1 MLSFPASIA
10 RYTWVGCLQFLK
22 DLTFRYCLDP
32 FASTLLQYLGSR
44 SCHKITYN
52 NHTIFWSQHYLGHLI
67 ISLKLFLYRT
77 WLFYICASIL
87 RLSTLPGRH
96 HWHHTFV
103 MYDQME
109 ILALDPDSLIELEY
123 LAEGAAN
130 VVYRIRFPPQRPSI
144 SADLGQGDTPTSTE
158 KSPLQSDSRLSGK
171 LLRLRK
177 RLPFTVPVIES
188 QKYWESVICPIFAP
202 DNLVQQVLFRPSTT
216 LIKRCNAALHSM
228 ERDGTR
234 ADKRHQV
241 YLAEGENHGT
251 LITDMTCASTSQHI
265 GIEFK
270 PKWLVQS
277 PSAPAG
283 SVRCR
288 TCALR
293 AMKSSIHPPSHSA
306 KQLKLGFCPLN
317 LVSDDKINVATAASI
332 VLELCRPEERDNE
345 LIRRA
350 LVDFLYKS
358 PLLRKLRDLQI
369 VKDSVGV
376 LKAELSQRDFLTA
389 MTIRD
394 CTLFL
399 KVSRSVTSPQNFGF
413 HRSVMLF

>member
-1 MLSFPASIA
+1 
-10 RYTWVGCLQFLK
+10 
-22 DLTFRYCLDP
+22 
-32 FASTLLQYLGSR
+32 
-44 SCHKITYN
+44 
-52 NHTIFWSQHYLGHLI
+52 
-67 ISLKLFLYRT
+67 
-77 WLFYICASIL
+77 
-87 RLSTLPGRH
+87 
-96 HWHHTFV
+96 

-109 ILALDPDSLIELEY
+109 LLALDSDSLIELDY

-130 VVYRIRFPPQRPSI
+130 IVYRIRFPPQSPRI
-144 SADLGQGDTPTSTE
+144 SSDLEQGNKPASAAT
-158 KSPLQSDSRLSGK
+158 SPLQSDPRISGK

-177 RLPFTVPVIES
+177 NLPSTVPVIES
-188 QKYWESVICPIFAP
+188 QKYWESVICPLFAP
-202 DNLVQQVLFRPSTT
+202 HNLVQQVLFRPSTT

-228 ERDGTR
+228 ESDGTR
-234 ADKRHQV
+234 ADKRCSV
-241 YLAEGENHGT
+241 FLEEGEYHGT
-251 LITDMTCASTSQHI
+251 LVTDMTCASTSQHI
-265 GIEFK
+265 SIEFK

-293 AMKSSIHPPSHSA
+293 AMKSSIHSSSHSA

-317 LVSDDKINVATAASI
+317 LVSDDKIKVATAASI
-332 VLELCRPEERDNE
+332 VLELCRPEERDND
-345 LIRRA
+345 LIRGA

-369 VKDSVGV
+369 MKDPVGV
-376 LKAELSQRDFLTA
+376 LKAEVSGRDFLTA

-399 KVSRSVTSPQNFGF
+399 KVSRSVMSPPQILFFTALLCFLSRIRNANHLLRKISNSFLFLISGSSLRPWC
-413 HRSVMLF
+413 HRSPAWGSRPQDNARVEGGVLGRCRDAAY

>member
-1 MLSFPASIA
+1 MDIL
-10 RYTWVGCLQFLK
+10 V
-22 DLTFRYCLDP
+22 
-32 FASTLLQYLGSR
+32 LG
-44 SCHKITYN
+44 
-52 NHTIFWSQHYLGHLI
+52 
-67 ISLKLFLYRT
+67 
-77 WLFYICASIL
+77 
-87 RLSTLPGRH
+87 
-96 HWHHTFV
+96 
-103 MYDQME
+103 
-109 ILALDPDSLIELEY
+109 PDSLIELDY

-144 SADLGQGDTPTSTE
+144 SSDLEQENTPTITE
-158 KSPLQSDSRLSGK
+158 TSPLKSDHRLYGK

-177 RLPFTVPVIES
+177 QLLFTVPVTES
-188 QKYWESVICPIFAP
+188 QKYWESVICPLFAP
-202 DNLVQQVLFRPSTT
+202 HNLVQQVLFRPSAT
-216 LIKRCNAALHSM
+216 LIKRCNAALKSM
-228 ERDGTR
+228 EGDGTR
-234 ADKRHQV
+234 ADKRCQF
-241 YLAEGENHGT
+241 YLVEGENHGT

-265 GIEFK
+265 SIEFK

-293 AMKSSIHPPSHSA
+293 AMKSSIHKPSMHSA

-317 LVSDDKINVATAASI
+317 LVSDDKMKVAAAASI

-345 LIRRA
+345 LIRGA

-369 VKDSVGV
+369 MNDSVGV

-399 KVSRSVTSPQNFGF
+399 KVSCSVIFRPKILFFIALLCFLSRIGNAN
-413 HRSVMLF
+413 HRSQEDVQLISLSYFRFLAQAMVPSKPDLGI

>member
-1 MLSFPASIA
+1 MA
-10 RYTWVGCLQFLK
+10 Y
-22 DLTFRYCLDP
+22 
-32 FASTLLQYLGSR
+32 
-44 SCHKITYN
+44 
-52 NHTIFWSQHYLGHLI
+52 
-67 ISLKLFLYRT
+67 
-77 WLFYICASIL
+77 
-87 RLSTLPGRH
+87 
-96 HWHHTFV
+96 HTFA
-103 MYDQME
+103 MYDQMD
-109 ILALDPDSLIELEY
+109 ILALGLDSLIELDY

-130 VVYRIRFPPQRPSI
+130 VVYRIRFPPQSPSL
-144 SADLGQGDTPTSTE
+144 SSDLEQGSTPTGTE
-158 KSPLQSDSRLSGK
+158 ISPLQSDSRLSGK

-177 RLPFTVPVIES
+177 QLPFTVPVIES
-188 QKYWESVICPIFAP
+188 QKYWESVICPLFAP
-202 DNLVQQVLFRPSTT
+202 HNLVQQVLFRPSTT
-216 LIKRCNAALHSM
+216 LMKRCNAALRSM
-228 ERDGTR
+228 ESDGTR
-234 ADKRHQV
+234 ADKRNHV

-265 GIEFK
+265 SIEFK

-293 AMKSSIHPPSHSA
+293 ALKSSHHPSSHSV

-317 LVSDDKINVATAASI
+317 LVSDDKVKVAAAASI
-332 VLELCRPEERDNE
+332 VLELCRPEERDNQ
-345 LIRRA
+345 LIRGA
-350 LVDFLYKS
+350 LVNFLYKS

-369 VKDSVGV
+369 MKDSVGV

-399 KVSRSVTSPQNFGF
+399 KVSRSVISPKILFFTTLLCFLSQIRNVNHLLKKSSNSFLFLISGSSLRPWCHRSPSWGSRPQNIG
-413 HRSVMLF
+413 RVEGGILEKCRDAAY